1 MADNPLYTN
10 PPWTF
15 KQESPEYIANLER
28 QIIDEL
34 DFSKPTSLYLYNV
47 NTEEWV
53 IIPVIPDSLS
63 ASYSANFQSVT
74 THGLIRPVRYYT
86 GGSEKSVSFAIK
98 IHEDLQYKYSN
109 KLDEYVNAGNN
120 LYALIDVIKRLSEP
134 TEPNTDYEKQVLLP
148 PKVYFQLGNQFAGT
162 GHIDTSVSF
171 SVPFRNG
178 RYIMADISFTFTFH
192 EIFESNKLTV
202 EITEPGELI
211 VGIGIEDLP
220 GINSDSDFEN
230 FYKESVNIDF
240 IIENSLK
247 DSKMRMLLEGYVQLH
262 KEYNPAAQLTVDTLE
277 EIINTANIAELKNQ
291 SKSLAVGQ
299 GLRYT
304 FLTYLTF
311 GLADPDV
318 DIPVA
323 RYLELFF
330 EFTIK
335 LKLIMAGT
343 YQVDTTL
350 ENLVTLKKD
359 MQAKL
364 SDYQLMYPVI
374 DLTTEQQEKI
384 REVLSNFDTL
394 EAIIDAQL
402 KLRSYIGSEE

>member
-15 KQESPEYIANLER
+15 KQERPEYI
-28 QIIDEL
+28 IDEP

-98 IHEDLQYKYSN
+98 MHEDLQYKYSN
-109 KLDEYVNAGNN
+109 KSDEYVNAGSN
-120 LYALIDVIKRLSEP
+120 LYALVDVIKKLS
-134 TEPNTDYEKQVLLP
+134 EPNTDHVRQVLLP

-178 RYIMADISFTFTFH
+178 RYIMADISFTFVFH
-192 EIFESNKLTV
+192 EIFRSNELTV

-211 VGIGIEDLP
+211 VGIGIDDLP

-230 FYKESVNIDF
+230 FYKESVNVDF

-247 DSKMRMLLEGYVQLH
+247 EDKMRRLLEGYTNSH
-262 KEYNPAAQLTVDTLE
+262 KEFNIRSMPTVDTLE
-277 EIINTANIAELKNQ
+277 EIINTADITELKNRFA
-291 SKSLAVGQ
+291 SIMEELRIKLRSMRYPGQ
-299 GLRYT
+299 VSAAEVTT
-304 FLTYLTF
+304 F
-311 GLADPDV
+311 
-318 DIPVA
+318 
-323 RYLELFF
+323 RYLDLFF
-330 EFTIK
+330 EFMIK
-335 LKLIMAGT
+335 LKIIMAGT

-364 SDYQLMYPVI
+364 SDYQLMYPS
-374 DLTTEQQEKI
+374 TSFTMEEQEKI

-402 KLRSYIGSEE
+402 KLRGYIGSEE

>member
-15 KQESPEYIANLER
+15 KQERREYIANLER

-34 DFSKPTSLYLYNV
+34 DFSKPTSLYLYNI

-98 IHEDLQYKYSN
+98 MHEDLQYKYSN
-109 KLDEYVNAGNN
+109 KSDEYANAGSN
-120 LYALIDVIKRLSEP
+120 LYALVDVIKKLSEP
-134 TEPNTDYEKQVLLP
+134 STDHKKQVLLP

-178 RYIMADISFTFTFH
+178 RYIMADISFTFVFH
-192 EIFESNKLTV
+192 EIFSSNKLTV

-211 VGIGIEDLP
+211 VGIGIEGLP
-220 GINSDSDFEN
+220 DITRDSDFEN
-230 FYKESVNIDF
+230 FYKESVNVDF

-247 DSKMRMLLEGYVQLH
+247 DSKIRRLLEGYTNLH
-262 KEYNPAAQLTVDTLE
+262 KEYNPVSQLTTDTLK
-277 EIINTANIAELKNQ
+277 EIINTANMAELKKQ
-291 SKSLAVGQ
+291 FEDLIFSIGVK
-299 GLRYT
+299 
-304 FLTYLTF
+304 
-311 GLADPDV
+311 V
-318 DIPVA
+318 DHGDAALA
-323 RYLELFF
+323 RYLEFFF
-330 EFTIK
+330 ESMIK
-335 LKLIMAGT
+335 FKIIMAGT

-350 ENLVTLKKD
+350 KNLGRLKNEMRD
-359 MQAKL
+359 KL
-364 SDYQLMYPVI
+364 SDYQLRYPI
-374 DLTTEQQEKI
+374 TAYTEKEQEKI
-384 REVLSNFDTL
+384 REVLSNFGTL

>member
-98 IHEDLQYKYSN
+98 MHEDLQYRYLNTS
-109 KLDEYVNAGNN
+109 DEYANTKGN
-120 LYALIDVIKRLSEP
+120 LYALIDVIKKLS
-134 TEPNTDYEKQVLLP
+134 EPNTDHVRQVLLP

-162 GHIDTSVSF
+162 GHVDTSISF

-178 RYIMADISFTFTFH
+178 RYIMADISFTFVFH
-192 EIFESNKLTV
+192 EIFRSNELTV
-202 EITEPGELI
+202 ETTEPGKLI
-211 VGIGIEDLP
+211 IGIGIDDLP
-220 GINSDSDFEN
+220 GINRDSDFEN
-230 FYKESVNIDF
+230 FYKESVNVDF

-247 DSKMRMLLEGYVQLH
+247 EDKMRRLLEGYTQLH
-262 KEYNPAAQLTVDTLE
+262 KEYNKGSTLTVDTLE
-277 EIINTANIAELKNQ
+277 EIINTANITELKNQ

-299 GLRYT
+299 GLRYA

-318 DIPVA
+318 GIPVA

-330 EFTIK
+330 EFMIK

-350 ENLVTLKKD
+350 DNLATLKTD

-364 SDYQLMYPVI
+364 SDYQLMYPVM
-374 DLTTEQQEKI
+374 DLTAEQQEKI

-394 EAIIDAQL
+394 NAIIDAQL
-402 KLRSYIGSEE
+402 KLRRRIGSED

>member
-15 KQESPEYIANLER
+15 KQERPEYIANLER

-34 DFSKPTSLYLYNV
+34 DFSKPTSLYLYNI

-98 IHEDLQYKYSN
+98 MHEDLQYKYSN
-109 KLDEYVNAGNN
+109 KSDEYVNAGSN
-120 LYALIDVIKRLSEP
+120 LYALVDVIKGLSEP
-134 TEPNTDYEKQVLLP
+134 STDHKKQVLLP

-178 RYIMADISFTFTFH
+178 RYIMADISFTFVFH
-192 EIFESNKLTV
+192 EIFSSNELTA

-211 VGIGIEDLP
+211 VGIGIENLP
-220 GINSDSDFEN
+220 GINRDSDFEN
-230 FYKESVNIDF
+230 FYKESVNVDF

-247 DSKMRMLLEGYVQLH
+247 DSKIRRLLEGYTNLH
-262 KEYNPAAQLTVDTLE
+262 EEYNPVPQLTTDTLK
-277 EIINTANIAELKNQ
+277 EIINTANMAELKKQ
-291 SKSLAVGQ
+291 FEDLIFSIGVKVDHGDAV
-299 GLRYT
+299 
-304 FLTYLTF
+304 
-311 GLADPDV
+311 
-318 DIPVA
+318 VA
-323 RYLELFF
+323 RYLEFFF
-330 EFTIK
+330 ESMVK
-335 LKLIMAGT
+335 LKIIMAGT

-350 ENLVTLKKD
+350 RNLGKLKDEIRDTLSK
-359 MQAKL
+359 
-364 SDYQLMYPVI
+364 YQLTYPI
-374 DLTTEQQEKI
+374 TAYTEKEQEKI
-384 REVLSNFDTL
+384 IEVLSNFDTL
-394 EAIIDAQL
+394 EAIIVAQFE
-402 KLRSYIGSEE
+402 LRSYIGSEK